1 MQPQAGYFHGS
12 MLESGVWIHAGGERR
27 ISAVLLRDLLDA
39 VAAGASL
46 SAAARACKVSYR
58 HAWGTITDATALFG
72 RPLLETSVGGVS
84 GGGSTVTAAGEA
96 VRAELAVLLRGVERA
111 LERPPGGSAPGLAAS
126 APGVEPQRAGGGSPP
141 AGGPEPQPA
150 PGEGFVLIAVTYE
163 VVETGLL
170 DALGARFFAET
181 GIRLGHIAAGSG
193 AALSIGKSGRV
204 DAVLSHA
211 PELELPF
218 IEQGWGL
225 RRIPL
230 MRSRFVI
237 IGPDADPAG
246 VQTAAE
252 IADPLDAMRRIAA
265 ARAPFVSRGDNSGT
279 HVRELA
285 LWRAAGITPGGA
297 WYRSSYTS
305 GNTGLL
311 ELAARL
317 GAYAVVDSATIRRRG
332 LPRALR
338 VVYHDEAALQSP
350 ALENRFTI
358 IPTAACG
365 ACSEASTAELLSW
378 MQSNGGEFIPAAA
391 CGRDGRP
398 LFEPIV

>member
-1 MQPQAGYFHGS
+1 MQSQAGYFDSS
-12 MLESGVWIHAGGERR
+12 MLESGVWIHAEGERR

-39 VAAGASL
+39 VADGASL

-58 HAWGTITDATALFG
+58 HAWGTITDATALIG

-111 LERPPGGSAPGLAAS
+111 LERTPGGSAPAIGVG
-126 APGVEPQRAGGGSPP
+126 PQRVGGVEPQS
-141 AGGPEPQPA
+141 A

-170 DALGARFFAET
+170 DALGSRFFAET

-265 ARAPFVSRGDNSGT
+265 ARARFVSRGDNSGT

-317 GAYAVVDSATIRRRG
+317 GAYAVVDSATIRRQG

-338 VVYHDEAALQSP
+338 VVYHDEAAVQSP